1 MIDICK
7 HNIVKTV
14 ILSEKDFSDSC
25 YDEKVYGWKH
35 NSFQRPFNIFKN
47 KILQA
52 EDDVAV

>member
-14 ILSEKDFSDSC
+14 ILSGKDFSDSW
-25 YDEKVYGWKH
+25 YGEKVYGWKH